1 MTIFQAALFAIEQL
15 FEKEYKP
22 VPIFVSNHENKVVE
36 IFNDYFTDRH
46 VHLPLTHTII
56 DIKCFILM
64 KVRGV
69 VERINLSLTVVSG
82 IFWFTIFI
90 NHFL

>member
-36 IFNDYFTDRH
+36 I
-46 VHLPLTHTII
+46 LMII
-56 DIKCFILM
+56 LQTGMYTFHWHIQLLI
-64 KVRGV
+64 
-69 VERINLSLTVVSG
+69 
-82 IFWFTIFI
+82 
-90 NHFL
+90 

>member
-36 IFNDYFTDRH
+36 I
-46 VHLPLTHTII
+46 LMII
-56 DIKCFILM
+56 LQKGMYTFHWHIQLLISNVLF
-64 KVRGV
+64 
-69 VERINLSLTVVSG
+69 
-82 IFWFTIFI
+82 
-90 NHFL
+90 